1 MQADGDLYRDEAIDK
16 TLLIVTANHLVTAL
30 NRCSTSGL
38 GVPKL
43 PTDLRTAIEHLRDI
57 YKHWESYYRRTAARP
72 FAQREVQEVASGAAW
87 R

>member
-1 MQADGDLYRDEAIDK
+1 MQAAGDLYRDEAIDK

-30 NRCSTSGL
+30 NRCSTSRL

-72 FAQREVQEVASGAAW
+72 FAQRKVQEVASGAASH
-87 R
+87 